1 MLEKLPK
8 VSYFINSD
16 ILAQNTLYCII
27 YFIDILFQ
35 CLNEKNS
42 KNSLS
47 ALERENAFDKHF
59 HNHNHNHQTRQNET
73 NMI

>member
-16 ILAQNTLYCII
+16 ILSQNTLYCII
-27 YFIDILFQ
+27 YFIDIPFQ
-35 CLNEKNS
+35 HLNEKTHLTITFIIIVL
-42 KNSLS
+42 KC
-47 ALERENAFDKHF
+47 
-59 HNHNHNHQTRQNET
+59 NHSHQTRQNET

>member
-16 ILAQNTLYCII
+16 ILSQNTLYCII

-35 CLNEKNS
+35 CLNEKTHLTITFIIIVL
-42 KNSLS
+42 KC
-47 ALERENAFDKHF
+47 
-59 HNHNHNHQTRQNET
+59 NHNHQTRQNET

>member
-16 ILAQNTLYCII
+16 ILSQNTLYCII

-35 CLNEKNS
+35 CLSDS

-47 ALERENAFDKHF
+47 ALERENTFDNHF
-59 HNHNHNHQTRQNET
+59 HNHSA
-73 NMI
+73 

>member
-27 YFIDILFQ
+27 YFVDILFQ

-47 ALERENAFDKHF
+47 ALERENTFDNHF
-59 HNHNHNHQTRQNET
+59 HNHSA
-73 NMI
+73 